1 MALSTYTELK
11 AALLTKLS
19 TDSNE
24 LTDGMVSDAVNL
36 VEAKINRRTRVGQAE
51 RLAEATYSAS
61 TNSIEDRTIPAPLR
75 MTEMITLAIKK
86 PSEDDTQYRELEYV
100 SPNAIYRYYGKS
112 IQLHEMR
119 YTYRRQIEFSHSVS
133 EDHSVLMHYLKG
145 WDLAAETTGAN
156 WLLTH
161 YPDLYVYGSLL
172 ELSRDRFAIDKEMKA
187 DWKEAWKEG
196 MKELNALDERN
207 RDDAQLDVSEVAR
220 LFRGTSAYNIVTG

>member
-11 AALLTKLS
+11 AALLVKLD

-24 LTDGMVSDAVNL
+24 LTDGMVSDAINII
-36 VEAKINRRTRVGQAE
+36 EAKINRRTRVGQAE
-51 RLAEATYSAS
+51 RLAKATYSAG
-61 TNSIEDRTIPAPLR
+61 TNSIERRTVKPPRR

-86 PSEDDTQYRELEYV
+86 PSEDDTHYRVLEYV
-100 SPNAIYRYYGKS
+100 APHAIYRYYGKS

-133 EDHSVLMHYLKG
+133 EDHRVRMHYLKG
-145 WDLAAETTGAN
+145 WDLAAETTGTN

-187 DWKEAWKEG
+187 DWEEAWKEG
-196 MKELNALDERN
+196 MRELNRLDERN
-207 RDDAQLDVSEVAR
+207 RDDH
-220 LFRGTSAYNIVTG
+220 SAELPELASMYHSSYYNIRDRY